1 MRLPYYNLL
10 IDVEIELKKL
20 NVQSQTSLNNFT
32 KTKKILEQKASEVN
46 SWLRNNDFE
55 NDNDEI
61 NFFKN
66 IKSQLLS
73 KIIVAKFQIDI
84 LLNQPHSKKAI
95 PDYYKK
101 LIQKHSQ
108 IPKNLIY
115 FYKYIR
121 KDATYRD
128 QEYFLR
134 KNNITN
140 IDDQYQ
146 FIFIDER
153 ITTKME
159 YSLAELFAKEQI
171 IDYLESELD
180 KIENPTNVNQVQ
192 NNSELQWTG
201 TNLDFIELIYGL
213 HHKNVVNGG
222 NKEVKELAKT
232 LCKAFNM
239 DIEDQVYR
247 YFIDIKRRKTN
258 KTRFIDAMA
267 DSLNKIL
274 EIEQ

>member
-1 MRLPYYNLL
+1 MRLTYSNVL
-10 IDVEIELKKL
+10 IDVETDLKKL
-20 NVQSQTSLNNFT
+20 NMQSQTSINNFT

-46 SWLRNNDFE
+46 LWLRNYDFE
-55 NDNDEI
+55 NENEEI

-66 IKSQLLS
+66 IKPRLLA
-73 KIIVAKFQIDI
+73 KIIVTKFQIDT
-84 LLNQPHSKKAI
+84 LLNLPHSKKAI

-108 IPKNLIY
+108 IPKNLINFHQY
-115 FYKYIR
+115 YR

-134 KNNITN
+134 KNNISN
-140 IDDQYQ
+140 NHDQYQ
-146 FIFIDER
+146 FLFFDER

-159 YSLAELFAKEQI
+159 FTLSELIAKEQI
-171 IDYLESELD
+171 IGYLESELD
-180 KIENPTNVNQVQ
+180 KIENPSIVNQEQ
-192 NNSELQWTG
+192 FNSELQWTG

-222 NKEVKELAKT
+222 NNEVKEIAKT

-258 KTRFIDAMA
+258 KTRFINSMA
-267 DSLNKIL
+267 DNLHKIL